1 MTRTGILLAIC
12 LLISPSAQAADCPP
26 VPDRAAEF
34 DALLADLQAAKGEAQ
49 ARDIS
54 ARMWDIWTAAP
65 DALAQSLLDRGMG
78 LRGAGDYAGSAAV
91 LDDLIAYCPDYA
103 EGWNQRA
110 FARFLERDFDAAL
123 ADLDAALALSPRH
136 VGALSGRALTLL
148 GLGRKDEARAAL
160 NAALAI
166 NPWLAERRL
175 ASPGGPLAIPGT
187 DL

>member
-1 MTRTGILLAIC
+1 MSRIAILFALC
-12 LLISPSAQAADCPP
+12 LLVAAPARAADCPP

-34 DALLADLQAAKGEAQ
+34 DALVVDLQAAKGEAQ

-54 ARMWDIWTAAP
+54 ARMWEIWTDAP
-65 DALAQSLLDRGMG
+65 DSLAQSLLDRGMG
-78 LRGAGDYAGSAAV
+78 LRGAGDFAGSAAV
-91 LDDLIAYCPDYA
+91 LGDLVEYCPAYA

-110 FARFLERDFDAAL
+110 FARFLSRDFEAAL

-136 VGALSGRALTLL
+136 LGALSGRALTLL
-148 GLGRKDEARAAL
+148 GLGRTDEARAAL

-175 ASPGGPLAIPGT
+175 ADPGGPLAIPGT